1 MGKLLQKADT
11 LNAAIEY
18 DESVS
23 FTYMLPQTE
32 VSSTVQSIH
41 SSRNRIET
49 TIYPQ
54 YLYHDTEK
62 NLIYCIGLER
72 EQPDKISS
80 GISQDDISC
89 KIFRLD
95 RIHEFNRSKAP
106 ALHNLP
112 GNVQQQLEDMRQ
124 KLDYMWGMSSFDEE
138 PVPVKVRIYAN
149 TANIISKIKAE
160 TSLRKYRKLTQDGN
174 DYIYTDTI
182 IGTANFRS
190 WLRGYGSSVVVM
202 EPKELADEMKESAL
216 KVIQLY
222 AGADNCQDS

>member
-1 MGKLLQKADT
+1 
-11 LNAAIEY
+11 
-18 DESVS
+18 
-23 FTYMLPQTE
+23 
-32 VSSTVQSIH
+32 
-41 SSRNRIET
+41 
-49 TIYPQ
+49 
-54 YLYHDTEK
+54 
-62 NLIYCIGLER
+62 
-72 EQPDKISS
+72 
-80 GISQDDISC
+80 
-89 KIFRLD
+89 
-95 RIHEFNRSKAP
+95 
-106 ALHNLP
+106 
-112 GNVQQQLEDMRQ
+112 
-124 KLDYMWGMSSFDEE
+124 MWGMSSFDEE